1 MFQFKNRFR
10 TGLTIVCLLPLA
22 AMASDVA
29 VERKVAADANGEVV
43 ISNVSGSVDVR
54 GWDRNE
60 VQVTGRLGADV
71 ERLDVETSGG
81 RTVIKVILPRGR
93 NSDSDADLDIQ
104 VPRGSRVE
112 ASVVSADLSS
122 RGVLGQQRL
131 KSVSGE
137 ITADIAGDDSE
148 LRTVSGDLTIRG
160 NGKPLRLR
168 ASTVSGNIDL
178 TNAAGSVDVV
188 TVSGSSRLDL
198 IEASDVRGRT
208 TSGEFELR
216 ARLTRDGRVDVEG
229 VSGDITVRV
238 SAPNGFSTEIES
250 FSGDIEGCLAGGV
263 ERVSKYGP
271 GKRLNIRTVEAGA
284 RVRAKSMSGD
294 VEICD
299 R

>member
-1 MFQFKNRFR
+1 MFQLKNRFR
-10 TGLTIVCLLPLA
+10 FGLSIVCLLPLA
-22 AMASDVA
+22 AMARETTLD
-29 VERKVAADANGEVV
+29 RKVAADANGEVV
-43 ISNVSGSVDVR
+43 ISNVTGSVDVR

-60 VQVTGRLGADV
+60 IQVTGRLGEDV
-71 ERLDVETSGG
+71 ERLDVESAGG
-81 RTVIKVILPRGR
+81 RTVIKVILPRGH
-93 NSDSDADLDIQ
+93 SGDADAELDIQ

-137 ITADIAGDDSE
+137 ITAEIAGDDSE

-168 ASTVSGNIDL
+168 ASTISGDIDL

-188 TVSGSSRLDL
+188 TVSGGARLDL
-198 IEASDVRGRT
+198 IDASDVRGRT
-208 TSGEFELR
+208 TSGELEVR

-229 VSGDITVRV
+229 VSGEITLRV
-238 SAPNGFSTEIES
+238 SAPDGFSTEIES
-250 FSGDIEGCLAGGV
+250 FSGDIHGCLAGGV

-284 RVRAKSMSGD
+284 RVRAKTMSGD
-294 VEICD
+294 VDICD

>member
-1 MFQFKNRFR
+1 M
-10 TGLTIVCLLPLA
+10 
-22 AMASDVA
+22 
-29 VERKVAADANGEVV
+29 
-43 ISNVSGSVDVR
+43 
-54 GWDRNE
+54 
-60 VQVTGRLGADV
+60 
-71 ERLDVETSGG
+71 
-81 RTVIKVILPRGR
+81 ILPRGR
-93 NSDSDADLDIQ
+93 SGDADAELDIQ

-137 ITADIAGDDSE
+137 ITAEIAGDDSE

-168 ASTVSGNIDL
+168 ASTISGDIDL

-188 TVSGSSRLDL
+188 TVSGGARLDL
-198 IEASDVRGRT
+198 IDASDVRGRT
-208 TSGEFELR
+208 TSGELEVR

-229 VSGDITVRV
+229 VSGEITLRV
-238 SAPNGFSTEIES
+238 SAPDGFSAEIES
-250 FSGDIEGCLAGGV
+250 FSGDIHGCLAGNV

-284 RVRAKSMSGD
+284 RVRAKTMSGD
-294 VEICD
+294 VDICD

>member
-1 MFQFKNRFR
+1 MFEFKNRLR
-10 TGLTIVCLLPLA
+10 SGLAIVCLLPLA
-22 AMASDVA
+22 AAAGDVP
-29 VERKVAADANGEVV
+29 VERRVAADANGEVV

-60 VQVTGRLGADV
+60 ILVTGRLGEDV

-81 RTVIKVILPRGR
+81 RTIIKVVLPRGR
-93 NSDSDADLDIQ
+93 ASDSDAELDIQ

-168 ASTVSGNIDL
+168 ASSVSGDIDL

-198 IEASDVRGRT
+198 IDASDVRGRT
-208 TSGEFELR
+208 TSGDLELR

-229 VSGDITVRV
+229 VSGEITLRV
-238 SAPNGFSTEIES
+238 SAADGFSTEIES
-250 FSGDIEGCLAGGV
+250 FSGDIRGCLGGKA

-271 GKRLNIRTVEAGA
+271 GTRLNIRTVEAGA
-284 RVRAKSMSGD
+284 RVRAKTLSGD
-294 VEICD
+294 IDICD